1 MRCFKKERIKDIIKR
16 KMRLKQEEGE
26 KVTIKL
32 KNKRIKIFKRNI
44 KIN

>member
-1 MRCFKKERIKDIIKR
+1 M
-16 KMRLKQEEGE
+16 LKQEEGE
-26 KVTIKL
+26 KVTINL